1 MLSAPDCRSRLV
13 ASPAPRHGKPGVRL
27 AELRVSAPQ
36 VLSVSMLD
44 LLLSVDLLVERLAAD
59 RAS

>member
-1 MLSAPDCRSRLV
+1 
-13 ASPAPRHGKPGVRL
+13 L